1 MLTHENLTVK
11 KIAHHGKKLMQKA
24 KLHHHFFGNHSLYIN
39 ALYLAYFALKLPY
52 EYYNPLYLNKII
64 SEQETEMILK
74 LYERR
79 IRERVPVEYITQETY
94 YSGNKFYVNNN
105 VLVPRSLMNT
115 QFSDFLNKVR
125 WENYRVLDLCTGS
138 GCIGITLAL
147 MNPNL
152 KVDLVDISPDAL
164 EVAQINIENNKLDSR
179 VKIIQSNL
187 FENIHEKYD
196 LIISNPPYVSEKE
209 YYAQP
214 LEVKNEPKIAL
225 LAGVDGADLVN
236 KIITQS
242 KSYLNPQ
249 GLLICEVGYACAN
262 LLKKRYKHLPIEWRQ
277 ARAPGEKEPILDKVI
292 RWTGLL
298 DSLFLCNAND
308 LPFQK

>member
-1 MLTHENLTVK
+1 MRENITVK
-11 KIAHHGKKLMQKA
+11 KIAQHGKTLMQKA

-39 ALYLAYFALKLPY
+39 ALYLAYFALNLPH
-52 EYYNPLYLNKII
+52 EYHNSLYLNKII
-64 SEQETEMILK
+64 TEQEAEKILK

-79 IRERVPVEYITQETY
+79 ITERVPVEYITQEAI
-94 YSGNKFYVNNN
+94 YSGHKFYVNNH

-147 MNPNL
+147 MNPHLN
-152 KVDLVDISPDAL
+152 VDLADISPEAL
-164 EVAQINIENNKLDSR
+164 EVAETNIKNYNLESR
-179 VKIIQSNL
+179 VKTVQTNL
-187 FENIHEKYD
+187 FENIKNKYD

-209 YYAQP
+209 YRAQP

-242 KSYLNPQ
+242 KSYLNPE
-249 GLLICEVGYACAN
+249 GLLICEVGYACAKI
-262 LLKKRYKHLPIEWRQ
+262 LKNRYSHLPIEWRQ
-277 ARAPGEKEPILDKVI
+277 ARSPAKREPILDKVI
-292 RWTGLL
+292 RWSGLL
-298 DSLFLCNAND
+298 DSLFLCNANG